1 MLKRNLRELVVFLV
15 IYKLENN
22 DFKKLEHYSM
32 LIYSY
37 QAKRSF
43 ELGAVRYCYCLMEI
57 RKIRSSSNNKLRIRQ
72 NLHHYLRNLKTN
84 FDLS

>member
-1 MLKRNLRELVVFLV
+1 MHKRNLRESVVFLV

-43 ELGAVRYCYCLMEI
+43 ELGAVRYCLMEI

-72 NLHHYLRNLKTN
+72 NLHHYLRNFKTN